1 MKATFQFVEPF
12 DLFAHLSDR
21 ALPCDLQRTDGTTGT
36 ITLKNEVNILGVA
49 IREITFQCRYEGD
62 NINLLLDGKCINVNG
77 STGETRLIGVICPIE
92 SREPKT

>member
-21 ALPCDLQRTDGTTGT
+21 AFPCDLQATDETSGT
-36 ITLKNEVNILGVA
+36 ITLNNEVNILGVV
-49 IREITFQCRYEGD
+49 IREITFECRYEGD

-77 STGETRLIGVICPIE
+77 LTGETRLIGVICPIE
-92 SREPKT
+92 FREHKT